1 MILDSSQF
9 TGPINIEGIHGDG
22 ASSLAIKEDLEVFI
36 KFYESRYIKKI
47 LGPVNSELF
56 LSYLSERTEEERWN
70 KLEDRLSEECG
81 SLARYVFFY
90 YTRAKGGVST
100 PTGVKSES
108 KSPYS
113 ICVQTWNEMVFQNKE
128 LYEMLSEGDYE
139 GFEFDNSLLRM
150 IL

>member
-1 MILDSSQF
+1 MILDISQF
-9 TGPINIEGIHGDG
+9 TGPINIEGIHDG
-22 ASSLAIKEDLEVFI
+22 SVTSLATIEDLEVFI
-36 KFYESRYIKKI
+36 KLHETRYIKKI
-47 LGPVNSELF
+47 LGPVSELF
-56 LSYLSERTEEERWN
+56 LSYLNERTEEERWN
-70 KLEDRLSEECG
+70 NLEDRLSEECG